1 MRRFARSITSRAK
14 KNMQAWAQRHEPN
27 ASLQSPD
34 VFGKMTSLRAR
45 SLLLMGIMMMREPE
59 PGPTQPSL
67 LLRIRDASDAES
79 WRTFVSI
86 YAPLIYRS
94 CRRRGLQDADAADVG
109 QEVLAQVARS
119 IREFEYQPGRGRF
132 RDWLGAVV
140 RNKVSRFLAN
150 EARGVRGVV
159 VNESFENLGAAEAD
173 GEWVAEFH
181 VRLLSAALGRI
192 RDRFEPPTWSAF
204 EEVWLHNRASHEVA
218 HDLALPIAAVYLA
231 KSRVLKRLR
240 DELMILAEDLPQ
252 YVPLS

>member
-1 MRRFARSITSRAK
+1 MVGRFRDNNIVACNIIA
-14 KNMQAWAQRHEPN
+14 P
-27 ASLQSPD
+27 
-34 VFGKMTSLRAR
+34 V
-45 SLLLMGIMMMREPE
+45 GIMIMSKPE

-94 CRRRGLQDADAADVG
+94 CRRQGLQDADAADVG

-140 RNKVSRFLAN
+140 RNKVCRFLEN
-150 EARGVRGVV
+150 EGRGVRGVV
-159 VNESFENLGAAEAD
+159 VDESMENLRAFEAD

-181 VRLLSAALGRI
+181 AHLLSVALGRI

-204 EEVWLHNRASHEVA
+204 EEVWLHDRAANEVA
-218 HDLALPIAAVYLA
+218 RELALPIEAVYLA

-240 DELMILAEDLPQ
+240 DELMLLAEDLPQ
-252 YVPLS
+252 CVPLT

>member
-1 MRRFARSITSRAK
+1 
-14 KNMQAWAQRHEPN
+14 
-27 ASLQSPD
+27 
-34 VFGKMTSLRAR
+34 
-45 SLLLMGIMMMREPE
+45 MMMREPE

-67 LLRIRDASDAES
+67 LLRIRDASDEES

-109 QEVLAQVARS
+109 QEVLVQVARS
-119 IREFEYQPGRGRF
+119 IREFEYQPARGRF

-140 RNKVSRFLAN
+140 RNKVSRFLEN
-150 EARGVRGVV
+150 KGRGMRGVV
-159 VNESFENLGAAEAD
+159 VYESMENLGVAEAD

-192 RDRFEPPTWSAF
+192 RDCFEPPTWSAF
-204 EEVWLHNRASHEVA
+204 EGVWLQDRASNEVA
-218 HDLALPIAAVYLA
+218 RDLALPIEAVYQA

-240 DELMILAEDLPQ
+240 DELMILAEDPPQ
-252 YVPLS
+252 YVSLS

>member
-1 MRRFARSITSRAK
+1 
-14 KNMQAWAQRHEPN
+14 
-27 ASLQSPD
+27 
-34 VFGKMTSLRAR
+34 MT
-45 SLLLMGIMMMREPE
+45 EPE

-67 LLRIRDASDAES
+67 LLRIRDASDVES

-109 QEVLAQVARS
+109 QEVLVQVARS
-119 IREFEYQPGRGRF
+119 IRDFEYQPERGRF

-140 RNKVSRFLAN
+140 RNMVGKFLEN
-150 EARGVRGVV
+150 QVRGVRGVV
-159 VNESFENLGAAEAD
+159 VGESLEDLGAGEAD
-173 GEWVAEFH
+173 GQWAEEFYIH
-181 VRLLSAALGRI
+181 ILNVALGRI

-204 EEVWLHNRASHEVA
+204 EGVWLHNRDSDEVA
-218 HDLALPIAAVYLA
+218 RDLALPIKAVYLA

-240 DELMILAEDLPQ
+240 EELIILAEDHPQ

>member
-1 MRRFARSITSRAK
+1 MRGIVRSIRSRAK
-14 KNMQAWAQRHEPN
+14 QERPCRLWLSNTNRMHPCKY
-27 ASLQSPD
+27 PD
-34 VFGKMTSLRAR
+34 VFGKMTSFRAR
-45 SLLLMGIMMMREPE
+45 SSLLMGMMMMREPE

-140 RNKVSRFLAN
+140 KNKVGRFLEN
-150 EARGVRGVV
+150 EVRGVRG
-159 VNESFENLGAAEAD
+159 GRRRIP
-173 GEWVAEFH
+173 GEP
-181 VRLLSAALGRI
+181 GRC
-192 RDRFEPPTWSAF
+192 RGR
-204 EEVWLHNRASHEVA
+204 R
-218 HDLALPIAAVYLA
+218 
-231 KSRVLKRLR
+231 
-240 DELMILAEDLPQ
+240 
-252 YVPLS
+252 

>member
-1 MRRFARSITSRAK
+1 
-14 KNMQAWAQRHEPN
+14 
-27 ASLQSPD
+27 
-34 VFGKMTSLRAR
+34 
-45 SLLLMGIMMMREPE
+45 MGMMMMSEPE

-109 QEVLAQVARS
+109 QEVLTQVARS
-119 IREFEYQPGRGRF
+119 IRDFEYQPGRGRF

-140 RNKVSRFLAN
+140 RNKVCRFLEN
-150 EARGVRGVV
+150 EVRGVRGVV
-159 VNESFENLGAAEAD
+159 VDESLENLGAAEAD

-181 VRLLSAALGRI
+181 AHLLSAALGRI

-204 EEVWLHNRASHEVA
+204 EGVWLHNRASHEVA
-218 HDLALPIAAVYLA
+218 RDLALPIEAVYLA

>member
-1 MRRFARSITSRAK
+1 
-14 KNMQAWAQRHEPN
+14 
-27 ASLQSPD
+27 
-34 VFGKMTSLRAR
+34 
-45 SLLLMGIMMMREPE
+45 MGTMMMSEPE

-94 CRRRGLQDADAADVG
+94 CRRRGLQDADAADVS
-109 QEVLAQVARS
+109 QEVLTQVARS
-119 IREFEYQPGRGRF
+119 IRDFEYQPGRGRF

-159 VNESFENLGAAEAD
+159 VDESFENLRSAEAD
-173 GEWVAEFH
+173 GEWIAEFH
-181 VRLLSAALGRI
+181 AHLLSAALGRI

-204 EEVWLHNRASHEVA
+204 EGVWLHDRTSVEVA
-218 HDLALPIAAVYLA
+218 SDLALPIEAVYLA

-252 YVPLS
+252 FVPLS

>member
-1 MRRFARSITSRAK
+1 M
-14 KNMQAWAQRHEPN
+14 
-27 ASLQSPD
+27 
-34 VFGKMTSLRAR
+34 KMLRAR
-45 SLLLMGIMMMREPE
+45 SSRLMGMRMMCEPE
-59 PGPTQPSL
+59 TGPTQPSL
-67 LLRIRDASDAES
+67 LLRIRDASDEES

-119 IREFEYQPGRGRF
+119 IRDFEYQPGRGRF

-140 RNKVSRFLAN
+140 RHKLCRFLQN
-150 EARGVRGVV
+150 EGRGVRGVV
-159 VNESFENLGAAEAD
+159 VQESMENLGAIEAD

-181 VRLLSAALGRI
+181 AHLLSAALGRI

-204 EEVWLHNRASHEVA
+204 EEVWLHDRASDEVA
-218 HDLALPIAAVYLA
+218 RDLALPIEVVYLA

-240 DELMILAEDLPQ
+240 NELMTLAEDLPQ

>member
-1 MRRFARSITSRAK
+1 MSR
-14 KNMQAWAQRHEPN
+14 E
-27 ASLQSPD
+27 L
-34 VFGKMTSLRAR
+34 
-45 SLLLMGIMMMREPE
+45 E

-67 LLRIRDASDAES
+67 LLRIRNASDVES

-109 QEVLAQVARS
+109 QEVLTQVARS
-119 IREFEYQPGRGRF
+119 IREFEYQAGRGRF

-140 RNKVSRFLAN
+140 RNKVCRFLEN
-150 EARGVRGVV
+150 EGRGVRGVIV
-159 VNESFENLGAAEAD
+159 DESMENLDAGEAD

-181 VRLLSAALGRI
+181 AHLLSAALGRI

-204 EEVWLHNRASHEVA
+204 EGVWLHNRDSDQVA
-218 HDLALPIAAVYLA
+218 RDLVLPIEAVYLA

-240 DELMILAEDLPQ
+240 EELMILAEDVPQ